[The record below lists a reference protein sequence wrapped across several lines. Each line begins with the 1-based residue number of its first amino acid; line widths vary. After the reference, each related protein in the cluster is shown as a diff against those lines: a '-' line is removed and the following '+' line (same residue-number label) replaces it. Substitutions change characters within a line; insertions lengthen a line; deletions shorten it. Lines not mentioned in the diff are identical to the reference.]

1 MRAAQRRIAFRRR
14 LADSPRQRWG
24 WALGSAAPGFGLV
37 VLLRHGLSR
46 RTATPALFGLTALAA
61 AGFAIGSY
69 AGITADPVRT
79 GEERS
84 RAPGWPLTALALATG
99 MAMFAFGHKHGQ
111 DRAAQ
116 EAAQWLDLDR

>member
-1 MRAAQRRIAFRRR
+1 MSAAPRRIAFRRR
-14 LADSPRQRWG
+14 LADGPRQRWG
-24 WALGSAAPGFGLV
+24 WALGSAVPGFGLV

-69 AGITADPVRT
+69 AGFSPGPARP
-79 GEERS
+79 GEKRP
-84 RAPGWPLTALALATG
+84 RGPGWPLTVLAVAAG
-99 MAMFAFGHKHGQ
+99 VGVFAFGHKHGQ

-116 EAAQWLDLDR
+116 EAARWLDLDR

>member
-1 MRAAQRRIAFRRR
+1 MSAAPRRIAFARR
-14 LADSPRQRWG
+14 LADGPRQRWW
-24 WALGSAAPGFGLV
+24 WALGSAIPGLGLV

-69 AGITADPVRT
+69 AGITADPVRPAV
-79 GEERS
+79 ERS
-84 RAPGWPLTALALATG
+84 RAPGWPLTALAVATG
-99 MAMFAFGHKHGQ
+99 MAMFAFGHKQGQ

-116 EAAQWLDLDR
+116 EAAHWLDLDR